1 MSSNGEERLFD
12 PICGMW
18 LAPEQVAT
26 TYTYIGRT
34 YSFCSAECCE
44 LFVRRP
50 EAHVVRLA
58 YDPEVCAGH
67 NCPVQRETAVSQAK
81 SLIAE

>member
-1 MSSNGEERLFD
+1 MSPHSEERLFD

-18 LAPEQVAT
+18 LAPYQVGT

-44 LFVRRP
+44 LFARKPDVY
-50 EAHVVRLA
+50 VVRLA
-58 YDPEVCAGH
+58 YDPEACIAH
-67 NCPVQRETAVSQAK
+67 ICPVQRDNSIDRSK
-81 SLIAE
+81 PSIS

>member
-1 MSSNGEERLFD
+1 MSQEREGRLFD

-18 LAPEQVAT
+18 LAPEQVAA

-34 YSFCSAECCE
+34 YSFCSGECCE

-50 EAHVVRLA
+50 ETHVVRLA
-58 YDPEVCAGH
+58 YDPETYVADD
-67 NCPVQRETAVSQAK
+67 CPVRRASGCGQPEPPVR
-81 SLIAE
+81 